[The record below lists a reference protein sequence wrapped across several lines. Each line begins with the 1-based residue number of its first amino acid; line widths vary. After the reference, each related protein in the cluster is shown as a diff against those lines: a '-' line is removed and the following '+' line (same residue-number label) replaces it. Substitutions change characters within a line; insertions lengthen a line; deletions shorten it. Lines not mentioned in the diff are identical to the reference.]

1 MSEIITNK
9 QVENNIDEQM
19 KPILTD
25 MLKYSPSKIVG
36 FLGNLIVHGSCCT
49 LLPVH
54 NFLRLD
60 RSLGTK
66 IFQSTPDKRKYSEI
80 PDNASC
86 LADYKSIR
94 IIFNCIFFQR

>member
-36 FLGNLIVHGSCCT
+36 FLGNLIVVPIYTHLLTTQEYGLMPWQLLHSPSC
-49 LLPVH
+49 
-54 NFLRLD
+54 
-60 RSLGTK
+60 
-66 IFQSTPDKRKYSEI
+66 
-80 PDNASC
+80 A
-86 LADYKSIR
+86 
-94 IIFNCIFFQR
+94 